1 MTDQKQDL
9 ITIGGDLQRSL
20 DSGFRLDLKAVLREG
35 WQLTSGAKTGLLLAV
50 ATVLALMFLLIRL
63 AAFSGW
69 LETRSIVISMLFSIM
84 LAAVLSPVSSS
95 LDMLGLRRALGS
107 RVRGSMVFDY
117 LRQAPV
123 LIQTSLLLSGCKG
136 GLESLSMHSSM
147 AESVSMALLLL
158 FSVSMLFTI
167 PLILERRLSPVRA
180 MWTSFRLFLRGWPQ
194 LLLLYAVLA
203 ALFVLAMLPL
213 GLGLI
218 WMIPFYLIV
227 NGIVYRDVCGVRVRI
242 ELSPKD
248 AASLDKGSFVA

>member
-1 MTDQKQDL
+1 MTDKKQDL
-9 ITIGGDLQRSL
+9 ITIGGDLESALQK
-20 DSGFRLDLKAVLREG
+20 GFQLDLKTLLREA
-35 WQLTSGAKTGLLLAV
+35 WRLTFGAKVGLLLAA

-63 AAFSGW
+63 MAYSGW
-69 LETRSIVISMLFSIM
+69 LETESAVVSMLFSII

-107 RVRGSMVFDY
+107 QVRGSMVFDY
-117 LRQAPV
+117 LRQAPT
-123 LIQTSLLLSGCKG
+123 LIQTSLLFSGFKG
-136 GLESLSMHSSM
+136 GLESLAMHSRM
-147 AESVSMALLLL
+147 AETLSMVLLLL
-158 FSVSMLFTI
+158 FSVSMMFTI
-167 PLILERRLSPVRA
+167 PLVLERGLSPARA

-218 WMIPFYLIV
+218 WMVPFYLIV

-242 ELSPKD
+242 EITPKD

>member
-1 MTDQKQDL
+1 MSEQKPEL

-20 DSGFRLDLKAVLREG
+20 AMGYRLDLKAVYREA
-35 WQLTSGAKTGLLLAV
+35 WLLTSGAKAGLLLAV
-50 ATVLALMFLLIRL
+50 ACVLALMFLLLQL
-63 AAFSGW
+63 AMLSSW
-69 LETRSIVISMLFSIM
+69 LETDSVVGSMLLSII

-117 LRQAPV
+117 LRQAPS

-147 AESVSMALLLL
+147 AESVSVALLLL

-167 PLILERRLSPVRA
+167 PLILERGYSPARA

-218 WMIPFYLIV
+218 WMVPFYLIV

-242 ELSPKD
+242 ELSPSD